1 MRKGDTPLFKVLLW
15 GQRNVPDWNG
25 SGVGGM
31 SPIYTNGSGY
41 IHFLPQNTIFVL

>member
-1 MRKGDTPLFKVLLW
+1 MIGDTPLFKGMGTHLSKELGSG

-31 SPIYTNGSGY
+31 SPT
-41 IHFLPQNTIFVL
+41 